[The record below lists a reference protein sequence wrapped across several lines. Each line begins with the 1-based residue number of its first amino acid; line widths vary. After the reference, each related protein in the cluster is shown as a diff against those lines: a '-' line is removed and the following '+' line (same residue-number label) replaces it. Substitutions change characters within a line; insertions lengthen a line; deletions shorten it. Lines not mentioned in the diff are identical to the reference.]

1 MRSMLGYKAAVSAA
15 CAGAVIGASAAPA
28 DAFQHALPPK
38 GERVYSVINLAPAE
52 SDFGFLNQRGHAA
65 YNYNYGGGIGYFDG
79 QRVYSPGPFND
90 GYKRV
95 TALNEQGVVVV
106 DTDYG
111 EGSAYS
117 WTVAGGAR
125 LLTGFGFARGIN
137 ERSQIAG
144 VAERR
149 ARVWNPDGRQVNLGP
164 ATANSEAYDINDG
177 GLATGEYGGTAMAW
191 TATGVPIPIGLTGAG
206 NSQGRYVNARDQ
218 VAGTF
223 AVAGTMGVFVW
234 HRHGGLVRIGP
245 FPGLVRLMGQNDHG
259 QIAADR
265 QVGLEGLL
273 VTFAPFTWTAQRGLR
288 LLPLAGG
295 VHGRVDALNNKAE
308 MVGFI
313 QRTPLRNDS
322 RRATYWNDISQPVDL
337 NTRLYRAPAGL
348 VLYSAIAIND
358 AGAILAN
365 SNAGLVLL
373 RPGKKGSAAPVL
385 GALTGAAG
393 STGFNSTLD
402 LAVTFA
408 DSDAAESHAAS
419 ASVDDGCPQ
428 PAPSLRELRGR
439 GDVSLRHTFCRAGPA
454 TVVIK
459 VRDRAGNLTET
470 RRTITVSDPS

>member
-149 ARVWNPDGRQVNLGP
+149 ARVWNPMAARSIWGRQLRIPKPMTSTTVAWPQGNTAALRWPGP
-164 ATANSEAYDINDG
+164 
-177 GLATGEYGGTAMAW
+177 
-191 TATGVPIPIGLTGAG
+191 
-206 NSQGRYVNARDQ
+206 
-218 VAGTF
+218 
-223 AVAGTMGVFVW
+223 
-234 HRHGGLVRIGP
+234 
-245 FPGLVRLMGQNDHG
+245 
-259 QIAADR
+259 R
-265 QVGLEGLL
+265 Q
-273 VTFAPFTWTAQRGLR
+273 A
-288 LLPLAGG
+288 
-295 VHGRVDALNNKAE
+295 
-308 MVGFI
+308 
-313 QRTPLRNDS
+313 S
-322 RRATYWNDISQPVDL
+322 RSRS
-337 NTRLYRAPAGL
+337 G
-348 VLYSAIAIND
+348 
-358 AGAILAN
+358 
-365 SNAGLVLL
+365 
-373 RPGKKGSAAPVL
+373 
-385 GALTGAAG
+385 
-393 STGFNSTLD
+393 
-402 LAVTFA
+402 
-408 DSDAAESHAAS
+408 
-419 ASVDDGCPQ
+419 
-428 PAPSLRELRGR
+428 
-439 GDVSLRHTFCRAGPA
+439 
-454 TVVIK
+454 
-459 VRDRAGNLTET
+459 
-470 RRTITVSDPS
+470 